1 MPPGNRHLG
10 EALGPDHPDVA
21 CGYQN
26 LGNLYYEEGRWQG
39 AERLYRRALDIL
51 AKHAAESDPR
61 VTQIRT
67 SLVQVYVRQGRLME
81 AERLQR
87 SVVASLRARVGE
99 QDDAYRRNLE
109 TYTLLRAANRGR

>member
-1 MPPGNRHLG
+1 M
-10 EALGPDHPDVA
+10 
-21 CGYQN
+21 
-26 LGNLYYEEGRWQG
+26 
-39 AERLYRRALDIL
+39 
-51 AKHAAESDPR
+51 
-61 VTQIRT
+61 
-67 SLVQVYVRQGRLME
+67 QVYVRQGRLME